1 MRPRTKALVAA
12 GSGIAVGLGG
22 LAFTAL
28 PAGADDDP
36 VLPTIDAEQ
45 LVTSALEA
53 TPPAFDGVAEVSNEL
68 GLPAVPGADA
78 LDFESVRVFHDGAQA
93 ARVQVERPTSELTFV
108 KNADEAWAYDSQENS
123 ARHLTWDD
131 ADLATARAQAE
142 KHADERAGEQG
153 HPEARMADPSQA
165 ATEIIE
171 HLRPTSDIVVD
182 GTARV
187 ADRAAY
193 ELVLTPKPSEKTLLR
208 EVTVAIDEQTR
219 VPLRFDVYA
228 NGRSE
233 PVLSLGFTE
242 FAVGAQDAGL
252 FEFTPPAGAKVETTD
267 AGDVAKAHG
276 EHAGQAGEP
285 GGPAEG
291 LTTVGDG
298 WDAVLVGTVPA
309 DALGRDLAGSG
320 SDDGAAGSEGFL
332 GGADSA
338 GGEQD
343 VAGLLAQIGRPVSG
357 AFGSGSYVRIAVGGA
372 IVTDDGQFAAGAVP
386 RQMLVDA
393 LDQQ

>member
-22 LAFTAL
+22 LALTAL

-36 VLPTIDAEQ
+36 VLPAIDAEQ

-78 LDFESVRVFHDGAQA
+78 LDFESVRVFHDGAES

-108 KNADEAWAYDSQENS
+108 KNTDEAWAYDSQENS
-123 ARHLTWDD
+123 ARQLTWDD
-131 ADLATARAQAE
+131 ADLAAAR
-142 KHADERAGEQG
+142 ERAGQHAAKQG
-153 HPEARMADPSQA
+153 HAEARMADPAQA

-171 HLRPTSDIVVD
+171 QLRPTSDIVVD

-193 ELVLTPKPSEKTLLR
+193 ELVLTPKPTEKTLLR
-208 EVTVAIDEQTR
+208 EITVAIDEQTR

-233 PVLSLGFTE
+233 PVLSLGFVE
-242 FAVGAQDAGL
+242 FEVGAQDAGL
-252 FEFTPPAGAKVETTD
+252 FEFTPPAGADVETTD
-267 AGDVAKAHG
+267 AGDVAQARG
-276 EHAGQAGEP
+276 EHAGEAGEP
-285 GGPAEG
+285 GGPGES

-309 DALGRDLAGSG
+309 EALGQDVAGAG
-320 SDDGAAGSEGFL
+320 PAGSEGFL
-332 GGADSA
+332 GGAGSAGGGSA

-343 VAGLLAQIGRPVSG
+343 LAGLLAQIGQPVSG
-357 AFGSGSYVRIAVGGA
+357 EFGSGSYVRIAVGGA
-372 IVTDDGQFAAGAVP
+372 IVTDDGRVAAGAVP
-386 RQMLVDA
+386 QQVLVDA

>member
-22 LAFTAL
+22 LALTAL

-78 LDFESVRVFHDGAQA
+78 LDFESVRVFHDGAES

-131 ADLATARAQAE
+131 ADLAAAREHAEAQAAQ
-142 KHADERAGEQG
+142 HAEARG
-153 HPEARMADPSQA
+153 HAEARMADPSQA
-165 ATEIIE
+165 ATELIE

-242 FAVGAQDAGL
+242 FQVGAQDAGL
-252 FEFTPPAGAKVETTD
+252 FEFTPPAGADVETTD
-267 AGDVAKAHG
+267 AGDVAQAHG
-276 EHAGQAGEP
+276 EHAGQAGKP
-285 GGPAEG
+285 GGPEK

-320 SDDGAAGSEGFL
+320 ADGGAAGSEGFL
-332 GGADSA
+332 GGAGSA

-357 AFGSGSYVRIAVGGA
+357 EFGSGSYVRIAVGGA

-386 RQMLVDA
+386 RQVLVDA